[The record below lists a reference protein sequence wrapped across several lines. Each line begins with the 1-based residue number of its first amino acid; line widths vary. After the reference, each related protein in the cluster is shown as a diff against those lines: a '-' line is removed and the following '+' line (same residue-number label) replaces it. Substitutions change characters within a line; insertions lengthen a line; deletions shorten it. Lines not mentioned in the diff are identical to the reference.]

1 MIDFVCTQT
10 DVNFAAKDRFGET
23 ALDFSENEDYKEAQ
37 NLLEDHIKKH
47 NQNAEK
53 NLAQLVAMFDKKP
66 KKK

>member
-10 DVNFAAKDRFGET
+10 DVNFAAKDKFGET
-23 ALDFSENEDYKEAQ
+23 ALDIFLRAGKEDYKEAQ

-53 NLAQLVAMFDKKP
+53 N
-66 KKK
+66 